1 MGKIFNKEYSEDD
14 KKEGFFKRLNNIEN
28 TQKDLFR
35 DDDKESIYYTP
46 KSEFDEK
53 DDKYKKN

>member
-1 MGKIFNKEYSEDD
+1 MGKTFNEEFSEDD
-14 KKEGFFKRLNNIEN
+14 KKEGLFKRLNNIEN
-28 TQKDLFR
+28 TQKNLFR
-35 DDDKESIYYTP
+35 DDDNESFYYTP

>member
-1 MGKIFNKEYSEDD
+1 MGKTFNEEFSEDD
-14 KKEGFFKRLNNIEN
+14 KKEGLFKRLNNIEN
-28 TQKDLFR
+28 TQKNLFR
-35 DDDKESIYYTP
+35 DDDNESIYYTP

>member
-35 DDDKESIYYTP
+35 DDDNESIYYTP
-46 KSEFDEK
+46 KSKFDEK

>member
-14 KKEGFFKRLNNIEN
+14 KKEGLFKRLNNIEN

-35 DDDKESIYYTP
+35 DDDNESIYYTP